1 MAGSCGNK
9 VKSTCVERTYATC
22 VQYETQLPD
31 FSSLVEQDCVT
42 VEETTEDI
50 YNLIEEVRT
59 EIDLSALGESCL
71 EYVTVEGKNIVKNVL
86 LKYEQEI
93 CLLKD
98 RVEVLETEAICNK
111 DITQCGLDL
120 SGLVDQCDA
129 PITTLGQLLEYLLT
143 RLP

>member
-22 VQYETQLPD
+22 VQYETPLPD
-31 FSSLVEQDCVT
+31 FSKIIDQDCVT
-42 VEETTEDI
+42 VEDTTEDLYSLVEDI
-50 YNLIEEVRT
+50 RSD
-59 EIDLSALGESCL
+59 IDLSALGESCL
-71 EYVTVEGKNIVKNVL
+71 EYVQVGNKNIVKNVL
-86 LKYEQEI
+86 LTYEQEI
-93 CLLKD
+93 CALQT
-98 RVEVLETEAICNK
+98 RVTELETEAICNK

-120 SGLVDQCDA
+120 TGLVDQCDT